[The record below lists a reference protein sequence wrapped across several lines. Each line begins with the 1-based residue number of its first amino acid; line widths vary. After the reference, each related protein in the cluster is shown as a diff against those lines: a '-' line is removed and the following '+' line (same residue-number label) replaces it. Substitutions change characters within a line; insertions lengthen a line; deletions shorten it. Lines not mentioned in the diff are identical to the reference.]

1 MVRRHLAFLLGTLAF
16 AVAQYFWLR
25 SALAA
30 PAGAPGTFL
39 EAEWAWLVAFVHMP
53 LRGATVWTFVLI
65 ANVAYLYNLVYHLG
79 GRPRWQVW
87 GYVVWY
93 PALFLFF
100 VAVATGPAGVRWH
113 FGGMHRLLLFGLF
126 LLLTTTCYHVPVLF
140 GFLVC
145 VLAAYFVLPFYAEAT
160 LGLLCVLYL
169 VGLALAG
176 YARRRHNYVVLV
188 SFVVGFVLLVVVFFP
203 LVNLAFW
210 RSPQDLDRLVRG
222 TDPGAAATRRAIWV
236 SLKTATVSTLVVLVL
251 GVPLAYVLVRGR
263 FPGRGVL
270 DALVDLPIVL
280 PPPAAGIALAML
292 VGPDPGFATWLK
304 EHLGLEL
311 AGDWKG
317 ICLAQIFV
325 SSPFLIRS
333 AMAAFRAI
341 DPRLEH
347 VSRTLGARPLATFGR
362 VSLPL
367 AARGIF
373 MGCILTWGRAI
384 GEFGSVV
391 ILASD
396 PQTMPVR
403 IYDLFVG
410 SGDKGPSL
418 TVAILMV
425 LMCTAI
431 FAGLHLVASRT
442 VWRNVRT
449 LWSRLGG
456 SSGEPEQ
463 AAG

>member
-1 MVRRHLAFLLGTLAF
+1 MPKRIVAFLLGTLAL
-16 AVAQYFWLR
+16 AGLEWWWLR
-25 SALAA
+25 PILEPTLRSLTVYA
-30 PAGAPGTFL
+30 FL
-39 EAEWAWLVAFVHMP
+39 LVAN
-53 LRGATVWTFVLI
+53 T
-65 ANVAYLYNLVYHLG
+65 AYLYNLAFRIG
-79 GRPRWQVW
+79 GKPRWQVW
-87 GYVVWY
+87 GYVAWY
-93 PALFLFF
+93 GLLFGFF
-100 VAVATGPAGVRWH
+100 VAVATGPAEVRWH

-126 LLLTTTCYHVPVLF
+126 LLLTAACYHVPVLF

-145 VLAAYFVLPFYAEAT
+145 VLVSYFVMPFYAEAT

-169 VGLALAG
+169 VGLALAR
-176 YARRRHNYVVLV
+176 YARQQHNYVVLAC
-188 SFVVGFVLLVVVFFP
+188 FLVGFVLLLVVFFP
-203 LVNLAFW
+203 LVNLATW

-222 TDPGAAATRRAIWV
+222 TDPGAVATRQAIWV

-251 GVPLAYVLVRGR
+251 GVPLAYVLVRSE

-292 VGPDPGFATWLK
+292 VGPDPGFASWL
-304 EHLGLEL
+304 ETRLGLRL

-317 ICLAQIFV
+317 VCLAQVFV

-341 DPRLEH
+341 DPKLEH
-347 VSRTLGARPLATFGR
+347 VSRTLGARPLATFVR
-362 VSLPL
+362 VTLPL

-391 ILASD
+391 ILA
-396 PQTMPVR
+396 PYPETMPVR
-403 IYDLFVG
+403 IYNLFVG

-425 LMCTAI
+425 VMCTAL
-431 FAGLHLVASRT
+431 FAGLHLAASRT
-442 VWRNVRT
+442 LWRNVRT
-449 LWSRLGG
+449 LWSRFGD
-456 SSGEPEQ
+456 SSREPEQ